1 MLSNI
6 KKVSFPREHG
16 SWGFLLEP
24 LFLSLLVASSKNGLL
39 LALATFVI
47 FLNHQ
52 PVRILLNEKDSKKI
66 KSSAIVFFLIYFL
79 VIGVLLILISK
90 ETTFELLIPF
100 SISIV
105 IMFGY
110 LLLEMK
116 NYGRNLFAEFI
127 APIAITFVSLNI
139 VLLDGW
145 EFEKIFAFGIVLLS
159 RAIPTL
165 LYVRKKVKIIK
176 GQNSKSV
183 WLRVSELFFLILI
196 IFLAFNNLVPFLSIF
211 AVLLLIGRSVIG
223 LLPKNKIEKIKKL
236 GMKEFGFGI
245 LFVIINAI
253 GYLFNL

>member
-1 MLSNI
+1 MWSNI

-24 LFLSLLVASSKNGLL
+24 LTLSLLVASSPNGLL

-52 PVRILLNEKDSKKI
+52 PVRILLNENDSKKI

-79 VIGVLLILISK
+79 VIGILLISITR
-90 ETTFELLIPF
+90 ETTLELLIPF

-110 LLLEMK
+110 LVLEIK

-127 APIAITFVSLNI
+127 APVAIIFVALNI

-159 RAIPTL
+159 RTIPTL
-165 LYVRKKVKIIK
+165 LYVRTKVKIIK
-176 GQNSKSV
+176 GQNSESL
-183 WLRVSELFFLILI
+183 WLRVTELFFLILI
-196 IFLAFNNLVPFLSIF
+196 TILALIKLIPILSIF
-211 AVLLLIGRSVIG
+211 AVLLLISRSIVG
-223 LLPKNKIEKIKKL
+223 LQPKNKMEKIKKL

-245 LFVIINAI
+245 LFVVINAV

>member
-1 MLSNI
+1 MVSNI

-24 LFLSLLVASSKNGLL
+24 LFLSLLVASTQNGFL
-39 LALATFVI
+39 LALATFII

-52 PVRILLNEKDSKKI
+52 PVRILLNEKDSKKT

-79 VIGVLLILISK
+79 VIGVLLILIIR

-105 IMFGY
+105 MMFGY
-110 LLLEMK
+110 LLLEMR

-127 APIAITFVSLNI
+127 APVAITFVALNI

-165 LYVRKKVKIIK
+165 LYVRTKVEIIK
-176 GQNSKSV
+176 GLNAQSV
-183 WLRVSELFFLILI
+183 WLRISELFFLVLI
-196 IFLAFNNLVPFLSIF
+196 TFLALNNSVPLLSVF
-211 AVLLLIGRSVIG
+211 AILLLISRSIIG

-245 LFVIINAI
+245 LFVIINAF

>member
-1 MLSNI
+1 MSLNI

-24 LFLSLLVASSKNGLL
+24 LFLSLFVASSQNGLL
-39 LALATFVI
+39 LALTTFVI

-66 KSSAIVFFLIYFL
+66 KSLAVVFFLIYFL
-79 VIGVLLILISK
+79 VIGVLLILIIR
-90 ETTFELLIPF
+90 ETTLELLIPF

-116 NYGRNLFAEFI
+116 NYGRNLFVEFI
-127 APIAITFVSLNI
+127 APVAITFIALNI

-165 LYVRKKVKIIK
+165 LYVRTKVEIIK
-176 GQNSKSV
+176 GLNAQSV
-183 WLRVSELFFLILI
+183 WLRISELFFLILI
-196 IFLAFNNLVPFLSIF
+196 TFLAFNQSVPYLSIF
-211 AVLLLIGRSVIG
+211 AILLLVTRSVLG
-223 LLPKNKIEKIKKL
+223 LLPKNKIEKIKRF